1 MVGAAQGVL
10 DVAENRIHPSKL
22 GALNSG
28 SPAAHHHRLMNAA
41 RRGDAMKAGQPIGDD
56 PSACT
61 EVELRPGGD
70 FGETEA
76 LHDGELHAQRVSL
89 LVGLDGG
96 DKGRLAGRTT
106 TALAPT
112 SFATEIGVI
121 ELDPSAECVLAVSLH
136 HHLHQ
141 LVSDT
146 PCGVVGDPQMA
157 VQLHRRNALFVLG
170 HEVDG
175 LKPHRQEQLGGVE
188 DGSCGDRG
196 LAVAAIALLELAAVE
211 LAASVVATVRA
222 QKPIGPS
229 PLIQGVEAL
238 VFGAVEREECVEA
251 DSFLK
256 LYRVAVPC
264 EFPFLIIDLHGD
276 ILVESRAGTPTL
288 GSGGDSDTFA
298 PCLNPAPIV
307 TFPAPALR
315 TRRADF
321 RHRALQW
328 DHAPRTRT
336 AGKIPGGR
344 WSDSPDII
352 CGRGTASALR
362 SRLVSGAPPSL
373 FTPRRHRTCAARLLH
388 FCM

>member
-1 MVGAAQGVL
+1 M
-10 DVAENRIHPSKL
+10 
-22 GALNSG
+22 
-28 SPAAHHHRLMNAA
+28 
-41 RRGDAMKAGQPIGDD
+41 
-56 PSACT
+56 
-61 EVELRPGGD
+61 
-70 FGETEA
+70 
-76 LHDGELHAQRVSL
+76 
-89 LVGLDGG
+89 
-96 DKGRLAGRTT
+96 
-106 TALAPT
+106 
-112 SFATEIGVI
+112 
-121 ELDPSAECVLAVSLH
+121 
-136 HHLHQ
+136 
-141 LVSDT
+141 
-146 PCGVVGDPQMA
+146 
-157 VQLHRRNALFVLG
+157 
-170 HEVDG
+170 
-175 LKPHRQEQLGGVE
+175 
-188 DGSCGDRG
+188 
-196 LAVAAIALLELAAVE
+196 AAIALLELAAVQ
-211 LAASVVATVRA
+211 LTAAVMATVRA

-229 PLIQGVEAL
+229 PLIQGVKAL
-238 VFGAVEREECVEA
+238 VFGSIEREEYAEA

-256 LYRVAVPC
+256 LHWVACHVN
-264 EFPFLIIDLHGD
+264 FLFSIIDLHGD
-276 ILVESRAGTPTL
+276 ILVESRAGAPTL

-298 PCLNPAPIV
+298 PGLNPAPIV